1 MGTLHGLAQSCT
13 SAARTIGPML
23 CGYVY
28 GVGLAKGVVGAVFWG
43 LSAFATIGWMTSWLL
58 REGDGHEI
66 VLEGDELLEA
76 KEEEPSRA

>member
-1 MGTLHGLAQSCT
+1 
-13 SAARTIGPML
+13 ML